1 MYRDDR
7 SGCLMGLLQ
16 LFLLDRL
23 FNWLQRSF
31 GFGRGGL
38 IGCGCGPLLLVL
50 FLCLATLIM
59 CNTNW
64 LKLFAPAG

>member
-7 SGCLMGLLQ
+7 SGCLTGLLQ

-23 FNWLQRSF
+23 FDWLQRQF

-50 FLCLATLIM
+50 FLCFATMIV

-64 LKLFAPAG
+64 LRLFAP